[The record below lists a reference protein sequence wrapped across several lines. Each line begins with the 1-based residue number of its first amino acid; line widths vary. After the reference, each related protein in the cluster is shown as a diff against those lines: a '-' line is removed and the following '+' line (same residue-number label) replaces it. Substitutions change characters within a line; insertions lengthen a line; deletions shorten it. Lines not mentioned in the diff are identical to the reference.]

1 MKSINPFDGSV
12 IREYREHDDNDV
24 VATIDAA
31 WQAFQCWRDVG
42 FKEKSDLMKRVASL
56 LKDNVEE
63 YARLITQEMGKIIRE
78 SRAEVEK
85 CAWVC
90 NYYAENAEQFLSKI
104 KIISDASN
112 SFVRFDPLGPILA
125 IMPWNFP
132 FWQVFRFAAPGLM
145 AGNTAVMKL
154 ASNVPGC
161 SLAIESIFREAGYP
175 ENVFSSLLVP
185 SSRIETIIRDNRI
198 KAVTLTGSEPAGKSV
213 AAIAGDQ
220 IKKSV
225 LELGGSDPFIVLED
239 ADISKCSTTAVQAR
253 MLNAGQSCIA
263 AKRFIVVKSK
273 LEEFEHRQ
281 QDLISK
287 LKIGDPLDES
297 TDIGPLARPDLVD
310 ELHDLVIKS
319 ISAGANL
326 VIGGE
331 PVAGKGSFYR
341 PTVLSDV
348 QKGMPVYEE
357 ETFGPVTAIIPAENE
372 ADAIRIANDSNFGL
386 GASLWTEDLEKAERL
401 VKQIESGAVFVNG
414 MVKSDPRLPFGGI
427 KNSGYGRE
435 LSDFGIKEFVN
446 IKTVWM
452 A

>member
-1 MKSINPFDGSV
+1 
-12 IREYREHDDNDV
+12 
-24 VATIDAA
+24 
-31 WQAFQCWRDVG
+31 
-42 FKEKSDLMKRVASL
+42 
-56 LKDNVEE
+56 
-63 YARLITQEMGKIIRE
+63 
-78 SRAEVEK
+78 
-85 CAWVC
+85 
-90 NYYAENAEQFLSKI
+90 
-104 KIISDASN
+104 
-112 SFVRFDPLGPILA
+112 
-125 IMPWNFP
+125 MPWNFP

-414 MVKSDPRLPFGGI
+414 MVKSDPRLPVGGI